1 MKHCKKSHKC
11 PYGNAFKKNICAYD
25 ENLNEYD
32 VCPYLLE
39 NWDSII
45 NELIKEKNG
54 DNNAEQK

>member
-54 DNNAEQK
+54 DNNVR